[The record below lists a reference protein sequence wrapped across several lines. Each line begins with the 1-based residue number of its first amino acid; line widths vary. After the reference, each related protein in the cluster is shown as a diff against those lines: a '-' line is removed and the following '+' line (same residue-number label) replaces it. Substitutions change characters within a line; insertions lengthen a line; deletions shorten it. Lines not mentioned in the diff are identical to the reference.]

1 MTALHLVYSPEA
13 LEACLTRIGHG
24 DAVLLLCDGA
34 GFEFIQF
41 SYSELYALVDGEDG
55 DGITKL
61 SQFRFNQEECLGC
74 LEAAFIAS
82 SADEWL
88 NGVHPPVQKIDYSE
102 MVELTLM
109 HHPIL
114 TWT

>member
-34 GFEFIQF
+34 GFESIQLGHF
-41 SYSELYALVDGEDG
+41 ELYALVDGQDG

-61 SQFRFNQEECLGC
+61 SQSRFNQGECLGG
-74 LEAAFIAS
+74 LEAASKAS
-82 SADEWL
+82 SSDEWL
-88 NGVHPPVQKIDYSE
+88 NGFHPPVQKIDYSE
-102 MVELTLM
+102 MVALTLR
-109 HHPIL
+109 HHPIV